1 MNIEEEKSKIRK
13 EIKRRRMSL
22 SAEVLAKIEK
32 ELPEFIASIDDEEL
46 SKKLKSANRIALYR
60 SFKGEVPV
68 DGLAKSFM
76 EKGITCCFPRVEDE
90 DMVFCDCKG
99 LGKDEFEE
107 SPLGIREPLRSK
119 KPVDPKDIDVVVLP
133 AVAYNEEGTRL
144 GMGGGFYD
152 RFIGSLGSDRP
163 YLLGIC
169 YYVAFAMFFRLRLLF
184 KPVKRLQNFL
194 YGFWVGNREIME
206 YAFCRHI

>member
-13 EIKRRRMSL
+13 EIKRRRMGL

-32 ELPEFIASIDDEEL
+32 ELPEFITSIDDDEL
-46 SKKLKSANRIALYR
+46 RSKLKKAKRIAFYR

-68 DGLAKSFM
+68 DGLAEFFM
-76 EKGITCCFPRVEDE
+76 AKGICCCFPRVED
-90 DMVFCDCKG
+90 DDIVFYDCKS

-107 SPLGIREPLRSK
+107 SPLGIREPLGSK

-152 RFIGSLGSDRP
+152 RFISRSGSGRP

-169 YYVAFAMFFRLRLLF
+169 YEFQICSDVPSEGHDISADFIAVI
-184 KPVKRLQNFL
+184 P
-194 YGFWVGNREIME
+194 EEE
-206 YAFCRHI
+206 YTD